1 MLSFK
6 IEAFLGLI
14 LKREYHY
21 ELEVQIY
28 FNEKREALLTN
39 LKHYTVWLFDLDGTL
54 ISSDVAII
62 ESCLAT
68 LNKYGCREVSE
79 NEIRSMIGTPVGSI
93 FSTYLAPDQVFEAKT
108 YYSNYLISITTEF
121 SFLVKDIIETLE
133 YLKSIN
139 ACIKVV
145 TNKESWLATEIL
157 TLLGCIS
164 YFEQVIG
171 CDKGAAKPSRQLI
184 DLALGEC
191 KKHFAIMVGDSFQ
204 DIKAAQ
210 NAGIDSILI
219 AKEKPLF
226 DEFDA
231 FGSTLVLNSISD
243 LLEQL
248 MKPERSKLD

>member
-1 MLSFK
+1 LNQYK
-6 IEAFLGLI
+6 
-14 LKREYHY
+14 
-21 ELEVQIY
+21 
-28 FNEKREALLTN
+28 
-39 LKHYTVWLFDLDGTL
+39 VWLFDLDGTL
-54 ISSDVAII
+54 ISSEEAII
-62 ESCLAT
+62 ESCLSA
-68 LNKYGCREVSE
+68 LDKFGCTEVSE

-93 FSTYLAPDQVFEAKT
+93 FSRYLAPDQIFEAKT

-121 SFLVKDIIETLE
+121 SFLVKDVIETLE

-145 TNKESWLATEIL
+145 TNKESWLAIEIL

-171 CDKGAAKPSRQLI
+171 CDKGAPKPSRELI

-191 KKHFAIMVGDSFQ
+191 IKHVAIMVGDSFQ

-219 AKEKPLF
+219 TNEKPLF
-226 DEFDA
+226 NEFDA
-231 FGSTLVLNSISD
+231 LGSTLVLNSISD
-243 LLEQL
+243 LFKQL
-248 MKPERSKLD
+248 MKPDRSQLDLENSPKDV